1 MVMLAPCQ
9 VVMYKYGNVSTMPW
23 EQCTNM
29 VMLAPCQ
36 EVMYESGNV
45 STMPGNNVR
54 IW

>member
-1 MVMLAPCQ
+1 
-9 VVMYKYGNVSTMPW
+9 
-23 EQCTNM
+23 M